1 MNTIK
6 DFVNNINKG
15 TFGIQMVSVTEPKM
29 NKRNNPYYGRVQK
42 ITYMLN
48 VMLGY
53 NYENVVNNQLAREGK
68 VANFV
73 ADAPKGREWDMFP
86 YILKST
92 SDSEQM
98 YLRTTMGKVTK
109 VKSIYIIDG
118 KIASD
123 NEVIAIKSFMPKSN
137 GNTNQGTDVEIVVRD
152 FKLENIVLLKQGNK
166 EYNKGG
172 ISVDVLKKLF
182 E

>member
-1 MNTIK
+1 MKTIK
-6 DFVNNINKG
+6 DFVSNINKG

-53 NYENVVNNQLAREGK
+53 NYENVVNNQLEREGK
-68 VANFV
+68 TANFV
-73 ADAPKGREWDMFP
+73 AEAPKGREWDMFP

-92 SDSEQM
+92 SNNEQM
-98 YLRTTMGKVTK
+98 YLRTTMGKATK
-109 VKSIYIIDG
+109 TKSIYVIDG

-123 NEVIAIKSFMPKSN
+123 DDVIAIKRFIPQSS
-137 GNTNQGTDVEIVVRD
+137 NTNQGTDVEIVVRD

>member
-1 MNTIK
+1 MKTIK
-6 DFVNNINKG
+6 DFVSNINKG

-42 ITYMLN
+42 VTYMLN

-68 VANFV
+68 VTNFV
-73 ADAPKGREWDMFP
+73 ADTPSGREWDMFP
-86 YILKST
+86 FILKST
-92 SDSEQM
+92 SNNEQM
-98 YLRTTMGKVTK
+98 YLRTTMGKATR

-118 KIASD
+118 KIAND
-123 NEVIAIKSFMPKSN
+123 DDVVAIQSFMPKSN
-137 GNTNQGTDVEIVVRD
+137 GNTNQGTDVEIIVKD
-152 FKLENIVLLKQGNK
+152 FKLQNIIFLKQGEK

-182 E
+182 G